1 MGQAG
6 EGAIEFFEDLLAKA
20 TSGYVEETLGQ
31 HIGPMMNFV
40 RSAEGRAAG
49 LAGGSGAEGAGAAVD
64 PAAVAMAG
72 PILADFTKQWKI
84 SIQAIHKQV
93 MASFADD
100 FATEVLKAALTK
112 LLLTYTKMLD
122 ALKEAGPEGAAL
134 LKEAIN
140 VPSIM
145 YEIKKYSRQ

>member
-6 EGAIEFFEDLLAKA
+6 EGAIDFFEDLLAKA

-40 RSAEGRAAG
+40 RSAESRAGGAG
-49 LAGGSGAEGAGAAVD
+49 GGSGAEGASVD

-100 FATEVLKAALTK
+100 FATEVLKAALTQ

-122 ALKEAGPEGAAL
+122 ALKEAGPAGAGL